1 MKPPKPLISSVTSL
15 LCVCLNAWVFLT
27 NGRTAAAMAVACFLV
42 LSLQLLASRKPRF
55 AQLASSIFGLFYCGY
70 LPSFWL
76 KLRLL
81 AVPAAHSALAQR
93 LPAVLGGPSAVTVG
107 LIAAFTAVA
116 CIIAADTGAYF
127 FGKAFGRTRL
137 TAVSPKKTVEGAVG
151 GLLCSIGVAVGCFH
165 IVAWPES
172 ALSAAALGTIV
183 FFASLFGDL
192 IESVIK
198 RDAGVKDA
206 SDLIPGH
213 GGLLDRL
220 DSYLFT
226 GACVFFYIRFVL
238 PGFGVAPGLALL
250 ASGGL
255 SYKDAGVDID
265 AGNELVR
272 RIQKLN
278 PSIGGFSGLVPF
290 GDSYLV
296 AGTDGVGTKLKLA
309 FDLNKH
315 DTVGIDLVAMSV
327 NDIITSG
334 AKPLFFLDYF
344 ACGKLEVIKGIV
356 EGCRQSD
363 CQLLGGETA
372 EMPGFY
378 SPGEYDLAG
387 FAVGAVKKDAV
398 VDGRRIAA
406 GDVILAL
413 GSSGVHSNG
422 FSLVRKVLEV
432 SGTSLT
438 DPAPWDARTSIGL
451 SLLTPTVIYVRQ
463 VLDLLAKADIKG
475 LVHITGGGFPEN
487 IPRVVPKG
495 LTARVNKAAW
505 EPLPLFRW
513 IQEASGGAGKQTAG
527 KVPEAEMF
535 RTFNMGVGMIAVVDR
550 SQVDAALAA
559 ASDAFVLG
567 EIVTG
572 SEGVVLA

>member
-1 MKPPKPLISSVTSL
+1 M
-15 LCVCLNAWVFLT
+15 
-27 NGRTAAAMAVACFLV
+27 
-42 LSLQLLASRKPRF
+42 
-55 AQLASSIFGLFYCGY
+55 
-70 LPSFWL
+70 
-76 KLRLL
+76 
-81 AVPAAHSALAQR
+81 
-93 LPAVLGGPSAVTVG
+93 
-107 LIAAFTAVA
+107 
-116 CIIAADTGAYF
+116 
-127 FGKAFGRTRL
+127 
-137 TAVSPKKTVEGAVG
+137 
-151 GLLCSIGVAVGCFH
+151 
-165 IVAWPES
+165 
-172 ALSAAALGTIV
+172 
-183 FFASLFGDL
+183 
-192 IESVIK
+192 
-198 RDAGVKDA
+198 
-206 SDLIPGH
+206 
-213 GGLLDRL
+213 
-220 DSYLFT
+220 
-226 GACVFFYIRFVL
+226 
-238 PGFGVAPGLALL
+238 
-250 ASGGL
+250 
-255 SYKDAGVDID
+255 DID

-344 ACGKLEVIKGIV
+344 ACGKLEVDTAEQVIKGIV

-513 IQEASGGAGKQTAG
+513 IQEAG

>member
-1 MKPPKPLISSVTSL
+1 MAPPEKGLSSLAKRAIFGTILGLSAAVVVISGSWLYGAITCLAAYQCSQEYTGMVNAKGISKGMKPPKPLISSVTSL

-107 LIAAFTAVA
+107 LIATFTAVA

-250 ASGGL
+250 
-255 SYKDAGVDID
+255 
-265 AGNELVR
+265 
-272 RIQKLN
+272 
-278 PSIGGFSGLVPF
+278 
-290 GDSYLV
+290 
-296 AGTDGVGTKLKLA
+296 
-309 FDLNKH
+309 
-315 DTVGIDLVAMSV
+315 
-327 NDIITSG
+327 
-334 AKPLFFLDYF
+334 
-344 ACGKLEVIKGIV
+344 
-356 EGCRQSD
+356 
-363 CQLLGGETA
+363 
-372 EMPGFY
+372 
-378 SPGEYDLAG
+378 
-387 FAVGAVKKDAV
+387 
-398 VDGRRIAA
+398 
-406 GDVILAL
+406 
-413 GSSGVHSNG
+413 
-422 FSLVRKVLEV
+422 
-432 SGTSLT
+432 
-438 DPAPWDARTSIGL
+438 
-451 SLLTPTVIYVRQ
+451 
-463 VLDLLAKADIKG
+463 
-475 LVHITGGGFPEN
+475 
-487 IPRVVPKG
+487 
-495 LTARVNKAAW
+495 
-505 EPLPLFRW
+505 
-513 IQEASGGAGKQTAG
+513 
-527 KVPEAEMF
+527 
-535 RTFNMGVGMIAVVDR
+535 
-550 SQVDAALAA
+550 
-559 ASDAFVLG
+559 
-567 EIVTG
+567 
-572 SEGVVLA
+572 